1 MKLRFQE
8 SGHCK
13 VARCLVLAC
22 NLCTLILI
30 ASIGSSLAA
39 NKNEQASVGVENYK
53 KNCVLCHGSDGSGQT
68 PLGKDLE
75 VGDLRSTN
83 VRRMSDAQLRRLV
96 LDGRGKMPG
105 YSSQLNNE
113 EIDQVIKYV
122 RGLANVSKK

>member
-1 MKLRFQE
+1 MKPWCQE
-8 SGHCK
+8 STHRK
-13 VARCLVLAC
+13 LARCLVLAC

-30 ASIGSSLAA
+30 ASSGSSLAA
-39 NKNEQASVGVENYK
+39 NKNEQSSVGAENYK
-53 KNCVLCHGSDGSGQT
+53 KNCVLCHGSDGSGRT

-83 VRRMSDAQLRRLV
+83 VRRMSDAQLRQLV
-96 LDGRGKMPG
+96 NGGRGKMPG

-122 RGLANVSKK
+122 RAFGKTKR